1 VTASLLSF
9 LPLSHIV
16 ALKRISANA
25 SFLFDLSILSN
36 SQELYNNMIINMKI
50 DTLRGQSAS
59 SSINSFRVSSAHL
72 KFFSMVY
79 IEHVQALTNNSS
91 WEG

>member
-1 VTASLLSF
+1 
-9 LPLSHIV
+9 
-16 ALKRISANA
+16 
-25 SFLFDLSILSN
+25 
-36 SQELYNNMIINMKI
+36 MIINMKI